1 MRQSIEMK
9 TNQTI
14 ALILTVASTLASIVL
29 VISCLFW
36 RRSYKE
42 KKRKESKKISDKS
55 KTNYGSD
62 CETCGVDGL
71 TNTAFTMDIYEDVS
85 IYEEV
90 SSSYDKTKYKTSKAS
105 KTEYGEEDGGNN
117 DGRIYY
123 TLERETKASEIGKN
137 SQMDGED
144 KYIIF
149 SENIYDK
156 VDEMNTNDAESRYYF
171 TLEEANDKHDDVRAT
186 TTNINDEIS
195 NGKEDYDTDI
205 IYQNVNVCIN
215 PPKDDK
221 LQSAAEQ
228 ENLECRKEMV
238 DALYSVVDKRFL
250 NQKNVLTKEKFEE
263 SEIGQSNSE
272 ATSAKLKR
280 LQETEISNNELY
292 SVVNKGFMDEES
304 PSTTEKEISTNLDHS
319 VDARMENDV
328 SSEYEEDNQVNSLN
342 EFNVNIEEENTT
354 DDDER
359 EVNLTNPRDEYDYNE
374 EQKDSNDEE
383 TYEDEE
389 IYENIR
395 SNTYGNIYEN
405 VEQNRITS
413 ARTM

>member
-1 MRQSIEMK
+1 
-9 TNQTI
+9 
-14 ALILTVASTLASIVL
+14 
-29 VISCLFW
+29 
-36 RRSYKE
+36 
-42 KKRKESKKISDKS
+42 
-55 KTNYGSD
+55 
-62 CETCGVDGL
+62 
-71 TNTAFTMDIYEDVS
+71 
-85 IYEEV
+85 
-90 SSSYDKTKYKTSKAS
+90 
-105 KTEYGEEDGGNN
+105 
-117 DGRIYY
+117 
-123 TLERETKASEIGKN
+123 
-137 SQMDGED
+137 
-144 KYIIF
+144 
-149 SENIYDK
+149 
-156 VDEMNTNDAESRYYF
+156 MNTNDAESRYYF

-195 NGKEDYDTDI
+195 NGKEEYDTDI

-215 PPKDDK
+215 PPKGDK

-250 NQKNVLTKEKFEE
+250 NQKNVLTKEIENEE

-280 LQETEISNNELY
+280 LQEIELPNNELY

-319 VDARMENDV
+319 ADARMENDV
-328 SSEYEEDNQVNSLN
+328 STEYEEDNQVNSLN
-342 EFNVNIEEENTT
+342 EFDVNIEEENTT
-354 DDDER
+354 DDGER
-359 EVNLTNPRDEYDYNE
+359 EVNLTNPREEYDYNE